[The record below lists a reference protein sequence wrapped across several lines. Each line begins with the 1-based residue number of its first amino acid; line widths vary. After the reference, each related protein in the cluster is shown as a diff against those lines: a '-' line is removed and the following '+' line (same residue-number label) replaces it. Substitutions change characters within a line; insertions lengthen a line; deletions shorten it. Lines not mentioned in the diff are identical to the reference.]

1 MMLEDAREAIGA
13 AVARIP
19 SGCSILTVEH
29 RGQSTGMLV
38 SWVQQA
44 SLEPICLTVCIKQGR
59 PAGRLVSAAERFVLN
74 IVGDDPT
81 AMFKHF
87 GKGFALEEDAFSGV
101 SMEPT
106 DFGPALTDCIAH
118 LGCVIRETVTA
129 GDHDIHVV
137 EVAAARADDGRKP
150 YVHIRKSGL
159 SY

>member
-1 MMLEDAREAIGA
+1 
-13 AVARIP
+13 
-19 SGCSILTVEH
+19 
-29 RGQSTGMLV
+29 MLV

-59 PAGRLVSAAERFVLN
+59 PAGRLVSAAGRFVLN
-74 IVGDDPT
+74 VVGDDPT

-87 GKGFALEEDAFSGV
+87 GKGFALEEDAFAGV
-101 SMEPT
+101 DAQPT

-118 LGCVIRETVTA
+118 LGCEVRETVTA
-129 GDHDIHVV
+129 GDHDVYVV
-137 EVAAARADDGRKP
+137 EVSSAHAVADQKP